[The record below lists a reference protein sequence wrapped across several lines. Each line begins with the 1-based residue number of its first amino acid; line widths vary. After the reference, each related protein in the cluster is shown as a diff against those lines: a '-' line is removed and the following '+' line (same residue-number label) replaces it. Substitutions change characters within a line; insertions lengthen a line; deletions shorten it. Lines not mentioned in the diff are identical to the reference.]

1 VRRSRCSLEGVGGG
15 DNRVRGSGPLQP
27 WGKGASGPQEH
38 RRNDGD
44 AIVPAVGV
52 RTGRDDCGIQ
62 KVVADLAS
70 QPVKVSYIV
79 VTDGP
84 GELYLEGDH
93 PLVWTHDD
101 QVDLVTPVLRS
112 QVTHLRLPRL
122 RIDPDALRDQ
132 RFEEVTEQGAVS
144 GDVQGG
150 VGSRRAREE
159 KPVAPPRPRS

>member
-52 RTGRDDCGIQ
+52 RTGRDDCAIQ

-84 GELYLEGDH
+84 GEPYLEGDH
-93 PLVWTHDD
+93 PLIWTHDD
-101 QVDLVTPVLRS
+101 QGLCSRLFLR
-112 QVTHLRLPRL
+112 RLAKTSSPGINSPRWACSS
-122 RIDPDALRDQ
+122 PSATS
-132 RFEEVTEQGAVS
+132 V
-144 GDVQGG
+144 
-150 VGSRRAREE
+150 
-159 KPVAPPRPRS
+159 RS